1 MNKMKQNI
9 WSKTFCKRVR
19 GGKYD
24 PHQGEQEKARR
35 RNQIEKG
42 MIKI

>member
-1 MNKMKQNI
+1 MRKMKQNI

-35 RNQIEKG
+35 IRQIEKG